1 MKHNDGTKS
10 CAQSVSKV
18 QLNRNDLSRV
28 RGDHALVRR
37 LWRFVALL
45 LAGLACAATT
55 VLNAQVCGVPGH
67 QGLVTTASLAPNSYF
82 AGTGS
87 VAAGSTAITLASGT
101 NANRGA
107 TTTLLAGDL
116 VLVMQMQDSTGAL
129 AGNYEYA
136 VVTVGGGVGATIRLG
151 APLVNAYAQS
161 VSAGTIRTYQVVRVP
176 QYSAATVSGT
186 INVLPWFVEPTNGN
200 ATGGVYAVDVAGA
213 LTMNGVT
220 INANGKGFRGG
231 RGVNSTQNRA
241 GGTPFDA
248 NYTCTPATLNGA
260 FKGEGTAGIPQQVF
274 GYNTAGTAGAAQ
286 TYDAAGQ
293 IFNAGQGYPGGS
305 CGQGAQGNAGGGGN
319 DGIPAAQAN
328 GYNSGGGGGGNG
340 GVGGIGGNSWNG
352 GDNTT
357 VADNNPTS
365 AANSGL
371 GGFDAGGRGGGG
383 LSPNVTSRV
392 FLGGGGGGGSANNGS
407 ADTIT
412 TFPPT
417 NVATANGAVGV
428 ITSSGAPGGGI
439 VLIRA
444 GTLVVSAAS
453 TINAQGIRSY
463 NKSPTGDTD
472 SAGGGGGGGTV
483 IIDAPGTASVTNLT
497 LNAFGGIGGNSNY
510 FNHGP
515 GGGGGGGYVATSFS
529 GATIDVTGGAAG
541 TDGCCGGTAGNL
553 SPKNYRAA
561 AGTAGTAITGS
572 AGVLPPGSGASARCL
587 PNLTV
592 TKTANTPIIS
602 AATGATASYTIN
614 VSNTG
619 GAATNV
625 FLFDT
630 SLPPGWLFT
639 TTIPRVYAYSP
650 APPLAGGAFAAGAEN
665 VTAATVA
672 LPPVLPINTLAT
684 VNSVT
689 AVVLRADGAAP
700 GRVTTAAQGSVT
712 FGSFFVPQNGSVSV
726 TFAVTIPNTATVGT
740 YHNPAGAIFLDPTR
754 NAAGGRMVAM
764 ATNVSANRNALSYS
778 ANTSFQSGGTTTIPG
793 SHYSGLV
800 AGPADDDV
808 TLVADL
814 SITKTAPATAAVG
827 STYSYTLTPRNN
839 GRALGTYTFAAT
851 QATPLASAADIGTAI
866 GASPLL
872 LTDTLPTGLRMT
884 TTFAGG
890 GWACTGTDTAACSL
904 AAATAYPR
912 AASTNFPT
920 LSGVVSPTCAGGSV
934 KINTVEIQQ
943 AANAVITGNNTGTAS
958 TTITPA
964 CGTASLTIS
973 KESSPTGVLPT
984 GTTVAYTVTVS
995 NLGPSAAPG
1004 TVVVDPAS
1012 TGLACTTVT
1021 CVVVAGSASCPA
1033 SPTIGAL
1040 QSTGLTITPTFA
1052 ASSTVAF
1059 VVTCNVTATGL

>member
-1 MKHNDGTKS
+1 M
-10 CAQSVSKV
+10 
-18 QLNRNDLSRV
+18 LSTDRLVFQRV
-28 RGDHALVRR
+28 WRGL
-37 LWRFVALL
+37 ALL
-45 LAGLACAATT
+45 LTMLACAAST
-55 VLNAQVCGVPGH
+55 VLHAQVCGVPGR

-82 AGTGS
+82 AGTGTP
-87 VAAGSTAITLASGT
+87 AAGTSAITLATGT

-116 VLVMQMQDSTGAL
+116 VLVIQMQDSTGSL
-129 AGNYEYA
+129 EGNYEYA
-136 VVTVGGGVGATIRLG
+136 VVTVGGGVGATIQLG
-151 APLVNAYAQS
+151 APLVNSYAQS
-161 VSAGTIRTYQVVRVP
+161 LSAGTIRTYQVVRVP
-176 QYSAATVSGT
+176 QYSAATISGT
-186 INVLPWFVEPTNGN
+186 VNVLPWYVNPTNGFG
-200 ATGGVYAVDVAGA
+200 TGGVYAVDVAGA

-260 FKGEGTAGIPQQVF
+260 FKGEGTEGIPQQVF
-274 GYNTAGTAGAAQ
+274 GYNITGTAGVAQ

-293 IFNAGQGYPGGS
+293 LFNAGQGYPAGS
-305 CGQGAQGNAGGGGN
+305 CGHGAQGNAGGGGN
-319 DGIPAAQAN
+319 DGIPAAQSN

-340 GVGGIGGNSWNG
+340 GAGGIGGNTWNG

-357 VADNNPTS
+357 VANNSPTS
-365 AANSGL
+365 VANSGL

-383 LSPNVTSRV
+383 LSPNVTSKV

-444 GTLVVSAAS
+444 GSLVVSAAS

-463 NKSPTGDTD
+463 NKSPTANTD

-483 IIDAPGTASVTNLT
+483 VIDTPGTSAVTNLT
-497 LNAFGGIGGNSNY
+497 INAFGGIGGNSNY

-515 GGGGGGGYVATSFS
+515 GGGGGGGYVATSFT
-529 GATIDVTGGAAG
+529 GATINVTGGAAG

-561 AGTAGTAITGS
+561 AGTAGTALTGS
-572 AGVLPPGSGASARCL
+572 SGVLPPGSGASARCL

-592 TKTANTPIIS
+592 TKTANTPVIT

-614 VSNTG
+614 VRNTG

-625 FLFDT
+625 FVFDT

-639 TTIPRVYAYSP
+639 NTVAPVYAYAPS
-650 APPLAGGAFAAGAEN
+650 PPLAGGAFAAGAEN

-672 LPPVLPINTLAT
+672 LPPILPINTLAT

-689 AVVLRADGAAP
+689 AVALRAAATAP

-754 NAAGGRMVAM
+754 NVATGRMVAM
-764 ATNVSANRNALSYS
+764 ATNVNANRNTLAYASS
-778 ANTSFQSGGTTTIPG
+778 TTFQTGGTTTIPG
-793 SHYSGLV
+793 SHHSGLV
-800 AGPADDDV
+800 AGPAGDDV

-827 STYSYTLTPRNN
+827 STYSYNLTPRNN

-851 QATPLASAADIGTAI
+851 QATPLATAADIGTAI

-884 TTFAGG
+884 TTFAGN
-890 GWACTGTDTAACSL
+890 GWACAGTDTAACSL
-904 AAATAYPR
+904 VAATAYPR

-920 LSGVVSPTCAGGSV
+920 LSGVVSPTCAGGTV
-934 KINTVEIQQ
+934 KTNTATIQL
-943 AANAVITGNNTGTAS
+943 ASGEVAVTNNTGTVS

-964 CGTASLTIS
+964 CGTASLTVS
-973 KESSPTGVLPT
+973 KVSSPTGVLLT
-984 GTTVAYTVTVS
+984 GSTVAYTVTVS
-995 NLGPSAAPG
+995 NLGPTAAPG
-1004 TVVVDPAS
+1004 ATVVDPAASGLSCS
-1012 TGLACTTVT
+1012 TVS

-1033 SPTIGAL
+1033 SPTVGAL
-1040 QSTGLTITPTFA
+1040 QSTGLSITPTFA
-1052 ASSTVAF
+1052 ANSTVAF
-1059 VVTCNVTATGL
+1059 VLTCTVTATGL